1 MPKRKIQNKV
11 QHSRAALQAQ
21 IHATGKLN
29 HTLRKRA
36 QRYSATAREFDQLHR
51 DHQALQAQ
59 FHDATCASDY
69 WYKAWM
75 TEQSGALLVREELV
89 RSRLAN
95 NSLKQRLHD
104 SREGQKTAWF
114 TAGLVALALVGN
126 IVAYSLGY

>member
-1 MPKRKIQNKV
+1 MPKRKVKNKV

-21 IHATGKLN
+21 IHAAGKLN
-29 HTLRKRA
+29 NTLRKRA
-36 QRYSATAREFDQLHR
+36 HRYLATIREVDRLHLDRLELLTQLNSAQ
-51 DHQALQAQ
+51 
-59 FHDATCASDY
+59 DAADY
-69 WYKAWM
+69 WYKEWM
-75 TEQSGALLVREELV
+75 TEQSDALQVREELV
-89 RSRLAN
+89 RSRRAN

>member
-1 MPKRKIQNKV
+1 MPKRKIKNRV

-21 IHATGKLN
+21 IHAAGKLN
-29 HTLRKRA
+29 NTLRKRA
-36 QRYSATAREFDQLHR
+36 HRYLAMAREFDQLHR
-51 DHQALQAQ
+51 DRQDLLAKVNDAQ
-59 FHDATCASDY
+59 DAADY
-69 WYKAWM
+69 WYKAWV
-75 TEQSGALLVREELV
+75 TEQSDALQVREELE
-89 RSRLAN
+89 RSRRAH

>member
-21 IHATGKLN
+21 IHAAGKLN
-29 HTLRKRA
+29 NALRKRA
-36 QRYSATAREFDQLHR
+36 HRYLATAREFDQLHH
-51 DHQALQAQ
+51 DHQELQAQ
-59 FHDATCASDY
+59 FNEAKDASDY
-69 WYKAWM
+69 WYKAWL
-75 TEQSGALLVREELV
+75 TEQSDALLVREELV
-89 RSRLAN
+89 RSRRAN

>member
-1 MPKRKIQNKV
+1 MPRRKVKNKV

-29 HTLRKRA
+29 NTLRKRA
-36 QRYSATAREFDQLHR
+36 HRYLAMAREFDLA
-51 DHQALQAQ
+51 HQDLLAQ
-59 FHDATCASDY
+59 FNGAKDASEY

-75 TEQSGALLVREELV
+75 TEQSDALRVREELV
-89 RSRLAN
+89 RSRRAN

-114 TAGLVALALVGN
+114 TAGLVALALAGN

>member
-1 MPKRKIQNKV
+1 MPKRKVKNKV

-21 IHATGKLN
+21 IHTTGKLN
-29 HTLRKRA
+29 NTLRKRA
-36 QRYSATAREFDQLHR
+36 HRYLATAREFDQLHL
-51 DHQALQAQ
+51 DHQELLTQ
-59 FHDATCASDY
+59 FNDTKDAADHWRGLWHAEY
-69 WYKAWM
+69 DNGLMYRA
-75 TEQSGALLVREELV
+75 ERE

-95 NSLKQRLHD
+95 NSLRQRLHD

>member
-1 MPKRKIQNKV
+1 MPKRKVKNKV

-21 IHATGKLN
+21 IHASGKLN
-29 HTLRKRA
+29 NTLRKRA
-36 QRYSATAREFDQLHR
+36 HRYLATAREFAQLHR
-51 DHQALQAQ
+51 GHQDLLAQ
-59 FHDATCASDY
+59 FNDAKDAADY

-75 TEQSGALLVREELV
+75 TEQSDALQVGEELV
-89 RSRLAN
+89 RSRRAN

-104 SREGQKTAWF
+104 SREGQKTAWL

>member
-1 MPKRKIQNKV
+1 MPKRKVKNKV

-21 IHATGKLN
+21 IHTAGKLN
-29 HTLRKRA
+29 NTLRKRA
-36 QRYSATAREFDQLHR
+36 HRYLATAREFDQLHQDHR
-51 DHQALQAQ
+51 DLLAQ
-59 FHDATCASDY
+59 FNDAKDAADH
-69 WYKAWM
+69 WREAWC
-75 TEQSGALLVREELV
+75 TEYSAGQECREELG